1 MYIYMYTIIH
11 TKYNLGTKQ
20 YHGLRHYTEIIVST
34 CTYRIFFEPPPHPH
48 PHISFIRVPLSYHFQ
63 KKTKNDATHACLLNP
78 LIFMQLILYCTALL
92 IWNWTTCLR
101 KIGVDL
107 WTNINLLLGRITKY
121 AQKKK
126 MNEEK
131 SPSGSEY
138 RYCTVG

>member
-1 MYIYMYTIIH
+1 MACMSAESFNFYAAYTLLH
-11 TKYNLGTKQ
+11 
-20 YHGLRHYTEIIVST
+20 
-34 CTYRIFFEPPPHPH
+34 C
-48 PHISFIRVPLSYHFQ
+48 PL
-63 KKTKNDATHACLLNP
+63 L
-78 LIFMQLILYCTALL
+78 
-92 IWNWTTCLR
+92 NWTTCLR

-121 AQKKK
+121 AQKKE